1 MPNAMIGLP
10 RRKMTRRTFLWIV
23 ASALL
28 MSGLAS
34 AHAGGEEEEN
44 IALELPGDIKLGA
57 LFPIHKQGDG
67 STGAGQCG
75 EIQKEDG
82 VQPLEAMLFTLDE
95 INRNPDLLPGI
106 RLGVRALDSCDSPY
120 HAAKQSLHLM
130 QGFVSR
136 HMNLSCG
143 DGNGGASGGD
153 EWPCGENIVGLVGPQ
168 TSPVSMQIGNLGRLF
183 EVPQVS
189 YMATSVSLCNHAEF
203 PYFFRTVPSDVHQ
216 AKAIVE
222 LLKTFN
228 WSYASI
234 VHSDSDYGITGYQ
247 SLERHINE
255 NNHICLADPITIY
268 NAHFKDEDYRDV
280 INKLLTNE
288 MSRVVIV
295 FADRVPAGKLLEA
308 AKTLEVKDKF
318 IWVGSDAW
326 ASRESV
332 VEDREEIVEG
342 AIAVQPLRRELPGYN
357 EYFSQLVA
365 TPNKRNPWFA
375 EYLEI
380 YHNCSNQANVGSC
393 INNSNGSEFFELP
406 QQLYIHFVRDAV
418 YAFAHAI
425 HNLHRDTCEANGA
438 PKLCPEFKKRVFRDL
453 KEYLR
458 NVTFIDVD
466 GKRFLFYGDEDHLP
480 DDGQHLPHDGP
491 PRYSIINFRRGPEG
505 RFNWYNVGTYHKGF
519 FNEWERDFEDNFSND
534 TTIVRCVREVCKI
547 GEVKVQDTEDL
558 CCWHCVQCGEF
569 QSKESEFEC
578 KQCDEGYRSD
588 TNRSVCLLIPVTH
601 LDYQHRWAIGAMAF
615 SSVGIAMT
623 LVTGV
628 VLWKYWDTP
637 VVKACGRELSLIL
650 LLGTF
655 LSFTTTF
662 AIVATPSPATCGLMR
677 FGIGFCYTV
686 CYSAIVTKTNRVA
699 RIFATQRNPRYT
711 SPMAC
716 ILIACCL
723 VAVEVA
729 INVIW
734 IIVEPP
740 ATIEIVGKPP
750 DKRTLVCSG
759 VNDSFMAGLIYP
771 FFLIL
776 IATFYAFKT
785 RKSPYGFNE
794 TRYIFFASTVSCI
807 HWLAYVPLYL
817 ASTDAEIRPIIL
829 SFSLTI
835 SGMVQLGCMLF
846 PKLYTVLFKPE
857 KNTKVGVMNPHRP
870 SFAGG
875 AETPPNSVAL
885 VPRDDHM
892 ISLVVPEFARSDSS
906 RRPRTTLNSDLALA
920 AVGVAGRGARA
931 AASSASS
938 SSSSAI
944 HRQLSWIDQS
954 RIKEESLPRRRSSS
968 VCRSTQTAH
977 DAAANAAASAASVG
991 AASGS
996 GAPVRERGCSATQG
1010 EGEGERERE
1019 RSASPST
1026 VSRQRS
1032 RKITFTV
1039 SEASLSEPEEATP
1052 KINGGGGGAVLDQR
1066 HLRVKSGLV
1075 SAMKYKGESDSE
1087 VAEARNQSDGRRG
1100 VNHLQTQ
1107 CR

>member
-1 MPNAMIGLP
+1 MPNGMIDPPGCE
-10 RRKMTRRTFLWIV
+10 MTTRTFIRILTSLLVLGV
-23 ASALL
+23 ASA
-28 MSGLAS
+28 
-34 AHAGGEEEEN
+34 HGEEDD

-67 STGAGQCG
+67 SAGSGQCG

-95 INRNPDLLPGI
+95 INRDPALLPGI

-120 HAAKQSLHLM
+120 HAAKQSLHLVK
-130 QGFVSR
+130 GFVSR
-136 HMNLSCG
+136 HMNLSCE
-143 DGNGGASGGD
+143 DGNGGGGGGD

-168 TSPVSMQIGNLGRLF
+168 TSPVSMQIANLGRLF

-189 YMATSVSLCNHAEF
+189 YMATTVSLCNNAEF

-222 LLKTFN
+222 LLKTFK

-234 VHSDSDYGITGYQ
+234 VHSDSNYGITGYQ
-247 SLERHINE
+247 SLARHINE
-255 NNHICLADPITIY
+255 NNDICLADPITIY

-280 INKLLTNE
+280 IEKLMTNA

-308 AKTLEVKDKF
+308 AKTLKVKDKF

-342 AIAVQPLRRELPGYN
+342 AIAVQPLRRELPGYSD
-357 EYFSQLVA
+357 YFSQLVS

-380 YHNCSNQANVGSC
+380 YHSCSNRTSITSC
-393 INNSNGSEFFELP
+393 INESKKGEFLELP
-406 QQLYIHFVRDAV
+406 EQLYIHFVRDAV

-425 HNLHRDTCEANGA
+425 HNLHREACEGNGA

-466 GKRFLFYGDEDHLP
+466 GKNFVFYGDEDHLP
-480 DDGQHLPHDGP
+480 DDGRHLPHDGP
-491 PRYSIINFRRGPEG
+491 PRYSIINFRRGSDG
-505 RFNWYNVGTYHKGF
+505 RFNWINVGTYHKGF
-519 FNEWERDFEDNFSND
+519 FNEWDPDFEESFSND
-534 TTIVRCVREVCKI
+534 STIVSCAREVCKV
-547 GEVKVQDTEDL
+547 GEIKVQDTEDL

-569 QSKESEFEC
+569 QFKESEFEC
-578 KQCDEGYRSD
+578 KQCEEGRRANA
-588 TNRSVCLLIPVTH
+588 NRSACFDIPVTH
-601 LDYQHRWAIGAMAF
+601 LDFQHRGSIGAMAF

-637 VVKACGRELSLIL
+637 VVKACGRELSLLL

-662 AIVATPSPATCGLMR
+662 AIVAKPSPATCGLMR
-677 FGIGFCYTV
+677 FGIGFCYTI

-723 VAVEVA
+723 ILVEVA

-740 ATIEIVGKPP
+740 ATTEIVGKPP
-750 DKRTLVCSG
+750 GKRTLVCSG

-794 TRYIFFASTVSCI
+794 TRYIFFASTVTSI

-817 ASTDAEIRPIIL
+817 ASTDVEIKPIIL

-857 KNTKVGVMNPHRP
+857 KNTKTGVMNPHRP

-875 AETPPNSVAL
+875 ADTPPNSVAL
-885 VPRDDHM
+885 VPRDDHVV
-892 ISLVVPEFARSDSS
+892 SLVVPEFARSESN
-906 RRPRTTLNSDLALA
+906 RRSRTTLNHDLAL
-920 AVGVAGRGARA
+920 VAGKPGRGADA
-931 AASSASS
+931 ALA
-938 SSSSAI
+938 SSSAI

-954 RIKEESLPRRRSSS
+954 RIKEELKPRRRSSS

-977 DAAANAAASAASVG
+977 DAAANAAASAAAVCASVEPRG
-991 AASGS
+991 
-996 GAPVRERGCSATQG
+996 PVENSECGETRVGC
-1010 EGEGERERE
+1010 EGGQE
-1019 RSASPST
+1019 RSASPPAA
-1026 VSRQRS
+1026 SRQRS

-1039 SEASLSEPEEATP
+1039 SEASLSEPEEGP
-1052 KINGGGGGAVLDQR
+1052 SKINGGGGGATAGQR
-1066 HLRVKSGLV
+1066 HARGKSGLA
-1075 SAMKYKGESDSE
+1075 SAMRHKGVTDSDVSQ
-1087 VAEARNQSDGRRG
+1087 EAVLGGR
-1100 VNHLQTQ
+1100 NHLSLPQNQ

>member
-1 MPNAMIGLP
+1 MPNGMIDPPGCE
-10 RRKMTRRTFLWIV
+10 MTTRTFIRILTSLLVLGV
-23 ASALL
+23 ASA
-28 MSGLAS
+28 
-34 AHAGGEEEEN
+34 HGEEDD

-67 STGAGQCG
+67 SAGSGQCG

-95 INRNPDLLPGI
+95 INRDPALLPGI

-120 HAAKQSLHLM
+120 HAAKQSLHLVK
-130 QGFVSR
+130 GFVSR
-136 HMNLSCG
+136 HMNLSCE
-143 DGNGGASGGD
+143 DGNGGVGGGGGD

-168 TSPVSMQIGNLGRLF
+168 TSPVSMQIANLGRLF

-189 YMATSVSLCNHAEF
+189 YMATTVSLCNNAEF

-222 LLKTFN
+222 LLKTFK

-234 VHSDSDYGITGYQ
+234 VHSDSNYGITGYQ
-247 SLERHINE
+247 SLARHINE
-255 NNHICLADPITIY
+255 NNDICLADPITIY

-280 INKLLTNE
+280 IEKLMTNA

-308 AKTLEVKDKF
+308 AKTLKVKDKF

-342 AIAVQPLRRELPGYN
+342 AIAVQPLRRELPGYSD
-357 EYFSQLVA
+357 YFSQLVS

-380 YHNCSNQANVGSC
+380 YHSCSNRTSITSC
-393 INNSNGSEFFELP
+393 INESKKGEFLELP
-406 QQLYIHFVRDAV
+406 EQLYIHFVRDAV

-425 HNLHRDTCEANGA
+425 HNLHREACEGNGA

-466 GKRFLFYGDEDHLP
+466 GKNFVFYGDEDHLP
-480 DDGQHLPHDGP
+480 DDGRHLPHDGP
-491 PRYSIINFRRGPEG
+491 PRYSIINFRRGSDG
-505 RFNWYNVGTYHKGF
+505 RFNWINVGTYHKGF
-519 FNEWERDFEDNFSND
+519 FNEWDPDFEESFSND
-534 TTIVRCVREVCKI
+534 STIVSCAREVCKV
-547 GEVKVQDTEDL
+547 GEIKVQDTEDL

-569 QSKESEFEC
+569 QFKESEFEC
-578 KQCDEGYRSD
+578 KQCEEGKRANA
-588 TNRSVCLLIPVTH
+588 NRSACFDIPVTH
-601 LDYQHRWAIGAMAF
+601 LDFQHRGSIGAMAF

-637 VVKACGRELSLIL
+637 VVKACGRELSLLL

-662 AIVATPSPATCGLMR
+662 AIVAKPSPATCGLMR
-677 FGIGFCYTV
+677 FGIGFCYTI

-723 VAVEVA
+723 ILVEVV

-740 ATIEIVGKPP
+740 ATTEIVGKPP
-750 DKRTLVCSG
+750 GKRTLVCSG

-794 TRYIFFASTVSCI
+794 TRYIFFASTVTSI

-817 ASTDAEIRPIIL
+817 ASTDVEIKPIIL

-857 KNTKVGVMNPHRP
+857 KNTKTGVMNPHRP

-875 AETPPNSVAL
+875 ADTPPNSVAL
-885 VPRDDHM
+885 VPRDDHVV
-892 ISLVVPEFARSDSS
+892 SLVVPEFARSESN
-906 RRPRTTLNSDLALA
+906 RRSRTTLNHDLAL
-920 AVGVAGRGARA
+920 VAGKPGRGADA
-931 AASSASS
+931 ALA
-938 SSSSAI
+938 SSSAI

-954 RIKEESLPRRRSSS
+954 RIKEELKPRRRSSS

-977 DAAANAAASAASVG
+977 DAAANAAASAAAVCASVEPRG
-991 AASGS
+991 
-996 GAPVRERGCSATQG
+996 PVENSECGETRVGC
-1010 EGEGERERE
+1010 EGGQE
-1019 RSASPST
+1019 RSASPPAA
-1026 VSRQRS
+1026 SRQRS

-1039 SEASLSEPEEATP
+1039 SEASLSEPEEGP
-1052 KINGGGGGAVLDQR
+1052 SKINGGGGGATVGQR
-1066 HLRVKSGLV
+1066 HARGKSGLA
-1075 SAMKYKGESDSE
+1075 SAMRHKGVTDSDVSQ
-1087 VAEARNQSDGRRG
+1087 AADLGGR
-1100 VNHLQTQ
+1100 NHLSLPQNQ

>member
-1 MPNAMIGLP
+1 MPNGMIDPPGCE
-10 RRKMTRRTFLWIV
+10 MTTRTFIRILTSLLLLGV
-23 ASALL
+23 ASA
-28 MSGLAS
+28 
-34 AHAGGEEEEN
+34 HGEEDD

-67 STGAGQCG
+67 SAGSGQCG

-95 INRNPDLLPGI
+95 INRDPALLPGI

-120 HAAKQSLHLM
+120 HAAKQSLHLVK
-130 QGFVSR
+130 GFVSR
-136 HMNLSCG
+136 HMNLSCE
-143 DGNGGASGGD
+143 DGNGGVGGGD

-168 TSPVSMQIGNLGRLF
+168 TSPVSMQIANLGRLF

-189 YMATSVSLCNHAEF
+189 YMATTVSLCNNAEF

-222 LLKTFN
+222 LLKTFK

-234 VHSDSDYGITGYQ
+234 VHSDSNYGITGYQ
-247 SLERHINE
+247 SLARHINE
-255 NNHICLADPITIY
+255 NNDICLADPITIY

-280 INKLLTNE
+280 IEKLMTNA

-308 AKTLEVKDKF
+308 AKTLKVKDKF

-342 AIAVQPLRRELPGYN
+342 AIAVQPLRRELPGYSD
-357 EYFSQLVA
+357 YFSQLVS

-380 YHNCSNQANVGSC
+380 YHSCSNRTSITSC
-393 INNSNGSEFFELP
+393 INESKKGEFLELP
-406 QQLYIHFVRDAV
+406 EQLYIHFVRDAV

-425 HNLHRDTCEANGA
+425 HNLHREACEGNGA

-466 GKRFLFYGDEDHLP
+466 GKNFVFYGDEDHLP
-480 DDGQHLPHDGP
+480 DDGRHLPHDGP
-491 PRYSIINFRRGPEG
+491 PRYSIINFRRGSDG
-505 RFNWYNVGTYHKGF
+505 RFNWINVGTYHKGF
-519 FNEWERDFEDNFSND
+519 FNEWDPDFEESFSND
-534 TTIVRCVREVCKI
+534 STIVSCAREVCKV
-547 GEVKVQDTEDL
+547 GEIKVQDTEDL

-569 QSKESEFEC
+569 QFKESEFEC
-578 KQCDEGYRSD
+578 KQCEEGRRANA
-588 TNRSVCLLIPVTH
+588 NRSACFDIPVTH
-601 LDYQHRWAIGAMAF
+601 LDFQHRGSIGAMAF

-637 VVKACGRELSLIL
+637 VVKACGRELSLLL

-662 AIVATPSPATCGLMR
+662 AIVAKPSPATCGLMR
-677 FGIGFCYTV
+677 FGIGFCYTI

-723 VAVEVA
+723 ILVEVV

-740 ATIEIVGKPP
+740 ATTEIVGKPP
-750 DKRTLVCSG
+750 GKRTLVCSG

-794 TRYIFFASTVSCI
+794 TRYIFFASTVTSI

-817 ASTDAEIRPIIL
+817 ASTDVEIKPIIL

-857 KNTKVGVMNPHRP
+857 KNTKTGVMNPHRP

-875 AETPPNSVAL
+875 ADTPPNSVAL
-885 VPRDDHM
+885 VPRDDHVV
-892 ISLVVPEFARSDSS
+892 SLVVPEFARSESN
-906 RRPRTTLNSDLALA
+906 RRSRTTLNHDLAL
-920 AVGVAGRGARA
+920 VAGKPGRGADA
-931 AASSASS
+931 ALA
-938 SSSSAI
+938 SSSAI

-954 RIKEESLPRRRSSS
+954 RIKEELKPRRRSSS

-977 DAAANAAASAASVG
+977 DAAANAAASAAAVCASVEPRG
-991 AASGS
+991 
-996 GAPVRERGCSATQG
+996 PVENSECGETRVGC
-1010 EGEGERERE
+1010 EGGQE
-1019 RSASPST
+1019 RSASPPAA
-1026 VSRQRS
+1026 SRQRS

-1039 SEASLSEPEEATP
+1039 SEASLSEPEEGP
-1052 KINGGGGGAVLDQR
+1052 SKINGGGGGATVGQR
-1066 HLRVKSGLV
+1066 HARGKSGLA
-1075 SAMKYKGESDSE
+1075 SAMRHKGVTDSDVSQ
-1087 VAEARNQSDGRRG
+1087 AADLGGR
-1100 VNHLQTQ
+1100 NHLSLPQNQ

>member
-1 MPNAMIGLP
+1 MPNGMIDPPGCE
-10 RRKMTRRTFLWIV
+10 MTTRTFIRILTSLLVLGV
-23 ASALL
+23 ASA
-28 MSGLAS
+28 
-34 AHAGGEEEEN
+34 HGEEDD

-67 STGAGQCG
+67 SAGSGQCG

-95 INRNPDLLPGI
+95 INRDPALLPGI

-120 HAAKQSLHLM
+120 HAAKQSLHLVK
-130 QGFVSR
+130 GFVSR
-136 HMNLSCG
+136 HMNLSCE
-143 DGNGGASGGD
+143 DGNGGVGGGD

-168 TSPVSMQIGNLGRLF
+168 TSPVSMQIANLGRLF

-189 YMATSVSLCNHAEF
+189 YMATTVSLCNNAEF

-222 LLKTFN
+222 LLKTFK

-234 VHSDSDYGITGYQ
+234 VHSDSNYGITGYQ
-247 SLERHINE
+247 SLARHINE
-255 NNHICLADPITIY
+255 NNDICLADPITIY

-280 INKLLTNE
+280 IEKLMTNA

-308 AKTLEVKDKF
+308 AKTLKVKDKF

-342 AIAVQPLRRELPGYN
+342 AIAVQPLRRELPGYSD
-357 EYFSQLVA
+357 YFSQLVS

-380 YHNCSNQANVGSC
+380 YHSCSNRTSITSC
-393 INNSNGSEFFELP
+393 INESKKGEFLELP
-406 QQLYIHFVRDAV
+406 EQLYIHFVRDAV

-425 HNLHRDTCEANGA
+425 HNLHRDACDGNGA
-438 PKLCPEFKKRVFRDL
+438 PKLCPEFKRRVFRDL

-466 GKRFLFYGDEDHLP
+466 GKNFVFYGDEDHLP
-480 DDGQHLPHDGP
+480 DDGRHLPHDGP
-491 PRYSIINFRRGPEG
+491 PRYSIINFRRGSDG
-505 RFNWYNVGTYHKGF
+505 RFNWINVGTYHKGF
-519 FNEWERDFEDNFSND
+519 FNEWDPDFEESFSND
-534 TTIVRCVREVCKI
+534 STIVSCAREVCKV
-547 GEVKVQDTEDL
+547 GEIKVQDTEDL

-569 QSKESEFEC
+569 QFKESEFEC
-578 KQCDEGYRSD
+578 KQCEEGKRANA
-588 TNRSVCLLIPVTH
+588 NRSACFDIPVTH
-601 LDYQHRWAIGAMAF
+601 LDFQHRGSIGAMAF

-637 VVKACGRELSLIL
+637 VVKACGRELSLLL

-662 AIVATPSPATCGLMR
+662 AIVAKPSPATCGLMR
-677 FGIGFCYTV
+677 FGIGFCYTI

-723 VAVEVA
+723 ILVEVV

-740 ATIEIVGKPP
+740 ATTEIVGKPP
-750 DKRTLVCSG
+750 GKRTLVCSG

-794 TRYIFFASTVSCI
+794 TRYIFFASTVTSI

-817 ASTDAEIRPIIL
+817 ASTDVEIKPIIL

-857 KNTKVGVMNPHRP
+857 KNTKTGVMNPHRP
-870 SFAGG
+870 SVPGD
-875 AETPPNSVAL
+875 TPPNSVAL
-885 VPRDDHM
+885 VPRDDHVN
-892 ISLVVPEFARSDSS
+892 LGGVPELSRTASA
-906 RRPRTTLNSDLALA
+906 RRPPPAPHNSDLAA
-920 AVGVAGRGARA
+920 
-931 AASSASS
+931 
-938 SSSSAI
+938 SSAI

-954 RIKEESLPRRRSSS
+954 RIKEDLLPRRRSSS

-977 DAAANAAASAASVG
+977 DAAVSAAASVTSH
-991 AASGS
+991 
-996 GAPVRERGCSATQG
+996 QG
-1010 EGEGERERE
+1010 EGEGGDEQKG
-1019 RSASPST
+1019 ASPSSVT
-1026 VSRQRS
+1026 AGGQQRS

-1039 SEASLSEPEEATP
+1039 SEASLTDPDETPATTTTS
-1052 KINGGGGGAVLDQR
+1052 KTNGGSGGGGCGGGGGAVLDGGGTNSVVSEISSQR
-1066 HLRVKSGLV
+1066 EKDAD
-1075 SAMKYKGESDSE
+1075 SA
-1087 VAEARNQSDGRRG
+1087 AEATDGL
-1100 VNHLQTQ
+1100 NHLIPPQTQ

>member
-1 MPNAMIGLP
+1 MPNGMIDPPGCE
-10 RRKMTRRTFLWIV
+10 MTTRTFIRILTSLLVLGV
-23 ASALL
+23 ASA
-28 MSGLAS
+28 
-34 AHAGGEEEEN
+34 HGEEDD

-67 STGAGQCG
+67 SAGSGQCG

-95 INRNPDLLPGI
+95 INRDPALLPGI

-120 HAAKQSLHLM
+120 HAAKQSLHLVK
-130 QGFVSR
+130 GFVSR
-136 HMNLSCG
+136 HMNLSCE
-143 DGNGGASGGD
+143 DGNGGVGGGD

-168 TSPVSMQIGNLGRLF
+168 TSPVSMQIANLGRLF

-189 YMATSVSLCNHAEF
+189 YMATTVSLCNNAEF

-222 LLKTFN
+222 LLKTFK

-234 VHSDSDYGITGYQ
+234 VHSDSNYGITGYQ
-247 SLERHINE
+247 SLARHINE
-255 NNHICLADPITIY
+255 NNDICLADPITIY

-280 INKLLTNE
+280 IEKLMTNA

-308 AKTLEVKDKF
+308 AKTLKVKDKF

-342 AIAVQPLRRELPGYN
+342 AIAVQPLRRELPGYSD
-357 EYFSQLVA
+357 YFSQLVS

-380 YHNCSNQANVGSC
+380 YHSCSNRTSITSC
-393 INNSNGSEFFELP
+393 INESKKGEFLELP
-406 QQLYIHFVRDAV
+406 EQLYIHFVRDAV

-425 HNLHRDTCEANGA
+425 HNLHRDACDGNGA
-438 PKLCPEFKKRVFRDL
+438 PKLCPEFKRRVFRDL

-466 GKRFLFYGDEDHLP
+466 GKNFVFYGDEDHLP
-480 DDGQHLPHDGP
+480 DDGRHLPHDGP
-491 PRYSIINFRRGPEG
+491 PRYSIINFRRGSDG
-505 RFNWYNVGTYHKGF
+505 RFNWINVGTYHKGF
-519 FNEWERDFEDNFSND
+519 FNEWDPDFEESFSND
-534 TTIVRCVREVCKI
+534 STIVSCAREVCKV
-547 GEVKVQDTEDL
+547 GEIKVQDTEDL

-569 QSKESEFEC
+569 QFKESEFEC
-578 KQCDEGYRSD
+578 KQCEEGKRANA
-588 TNRSVCLLIPVTH
+588 NRSACFDIPVTH
-601 LDYQHRWAIGAMAF
+601 LDFQHRGSIGAMAF

-637 VVKACGRELSLIL
+637 VVKACGRELSLLL

-662 AIVATPSPATCGLMR
+662 AIVAKPSPATCGLMR
-677 FGIGFCYTV
+677 FGIGFCYTI

-723 VAVEVA
+723 ILVEVV

-740 ATIEIVGKPP
+740 ATTEIVGKPP
-750 DKRTLVCSG
+750 GKRTLVCSG

-794 TRYIFFASTVSCI
+794 TRYIFFASTVTSI

-817 ASTDAEIRPIIL
+817 ASTDVEIKPIIL

-857 KNTKVGVMNPHRP
+857 KNTKTGVMNPHRP

-875 AETPPNSVAL
+875 ADTPPNSVAL
-885 VPRDDHM
+885 VPRDDHVV
-892 ISLVVPEFARSDSS
+892 SLVVPEFARSESN
-906 RRPRTTLNSDLALA
+906 RRSRTTLNHDLAL
-920 AVGVAGRGARA
+920 VAGKPGRGADA
-931 AASSASS
+931 ALA
-938 SSSSAI
+938 SSSAI

-954 RIKEESLPRRRSSS
+954 RIKEELKPRRRSSS

-977 DAAANAAASAASVG
+977 NAAANAAASAAAVCASVEPRG
-991 AASGS
+991 
-996 GAPVRERGCSATQG
+996 PVENSECGETRVGC
-1010 EGEGERERE
+1010 EGGQE
-1019 RSASPST
+1019 RSASPSAA
-1026 VSRQRS
+1026 SRQRS

-1039 SEASLSEPEEATP
+1039 SEASLSEPEEGP
-1052 KINGGGGGAVLDQR
+1052 SKINGGGGGATVGQR
-1066 HLRVKSGLV
+1066 HARGKSGLA
-1075 SAMKYKGESDSE
+1075 SAMRHKGVTDSDVSQ
-1087 VAEARNQSDGRRG
+1087 AADLGGR
-1100 VNHLQTQ
+1100 NHLSLPQNQ